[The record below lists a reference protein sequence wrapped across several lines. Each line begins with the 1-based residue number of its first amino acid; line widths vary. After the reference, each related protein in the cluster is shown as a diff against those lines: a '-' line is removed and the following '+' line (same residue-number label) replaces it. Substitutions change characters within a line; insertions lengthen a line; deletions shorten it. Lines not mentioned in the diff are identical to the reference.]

1 MSQENTGFSVMVYM
15 RAPVPGEY
23 PAGLAQSV
31 HLALSDDGVHFRPLN
46 QNYGVVFAQGTIRTD
61 DTIHPKGV
69 KEPRVFSIG
78 EGRYGIAAVSVN
90 EDGSPDEEMAGKMFF
105 WTTADFISFREET
118 PLDAKETE
126 SEAGQEIS
134 GAMLKL
140 KSGEGC
146 EFGRAVSQNADFG
159 SISQTDVS
167 GSMQELGRIHDVGS
181 TVSQAVISRFT
192 LEDGETVTGSVVS
205 VDEQLYDRMT
215 QYWSQVYN
223 CGVSVPETVETDSPE
238 ALADVKA
245 VLTYSDG
252 SRTLRRVA
260 WNISTVNFGRS
271 GIYEISGT
279 VQEIRYPFPL
289 AEGYGD
295 PVILFWEGRKYY
307 IATNDNKND
316 IGLYVREAPTMDGL
330 FAEGITEHLILG
342 EDEKRNLHQT
352 FWAPEFHRIGGELY
366 ILFAV
371 SGRVWGPQCHMMRL
385 KKDGSITDPDSWT
398 DPVRVR
404 RKDGSW
410 LSEDGITL
418 DMTYLK
424 AGGRSYLVWSYRR
437 HIGSP
442 MDTGSMLYIAE
453 TDERTPWQ
461 LTSEPVL
468 LTRPLYGWENV
479 DGTINNEG
487 PYAFQADGKVYLT
500 YSGGSA
506 NAYTYVLGLLT
517 ANADDDLLDMANW
530 TKSGHPV
537 LSYYSVEGV
546 YGPGHNSFY
555 TDEDGNLMIAYHG
568 ETSIDGHLRCV
579 GIRRVHFDAEGRPRF
594 DLSADRDL
602 DPALRKVRMRVIV

>member
-1 MSQENTGFSVMVYM
+1 MSQNSTGFAVMVYT
-15 RAPVPGEY
+15 RTPVPGEY

-46 QNYGVVFAQGTIRTD
+46 QNYGVVFALGTVRAD

-69 KEPRVFSIG
+69 KEPRVFAIG
-78 EGRYGIAAVSVN
+78 EGRYGITAVSVN
-90 EDGSPDEEMAGKMFF
+90 EDGSPDEEMAGKRFF
-105 WTTADFISFREET
+105 WTTADFIHFQEEK
-118 PLDAKETE
+118 PLDAGERAAET
-126 SEAGQEIS
+126 GQEI
-134 GAMLKL
+134 A
-140 KSGEGC
+140 
-146 EFGRAVSQNADFG
+146 
-159 SISQTDVS
+159 
-167 GSMQELGRIHDVGS
+167 
-181 TVSQAVISRFT
+181 
-192 LEDGETVTGSVVS
+192 GSVTNIN
-205 VDEQLYDRMT
+205 EQLYNRMK
-215 QYWSQVYN
+215 QYWSRVYN
-223 CGVSVPETVETDSPE
+223 CGVSVPETAAADSPE
-238 ALADVKA
+238 ALAEVKA

-252 SRTLRRVA
+252 SRVLRRVA
-260 WNISTVNFGRS
+260 WDRSSVDFKRS
-271 GIYEISGT
+271 GTYEASGT
-279 VQEIRYPFPL
+279 VQDIRYPFPL

-295 PVILFWEGRKYY
+295 PVILSWEGRKYY
-307 IATNDNKND
+307 IATNDNTND
-316 IGLYVREAPTMDGL
+316 IGLYVREAQTVEGL
-330 FAEGITEHLILG
+330 FAEGVTEHLILA
-342 EDEKRNLHQT
+342 EDEKRNLRQT
-352 FWAPEFHRIGGELY
+352 FWAPEFHLIGGELY

-385 KKDGSITDPDSWT
+385 KKGGSITDPGSWT

-424 AGGRSYLVWSYRR
+424 AGGRSYVVWSYRR
-437 HIGSP
+437 HIGTP

-453 TDERTPWQ
+453 TDEKTPWK

-487 PYAFQADGKVYLT
+487 PYSFQADGKVYLT

-517 ANADDDLLDMANW
+517 ADADNDLLDLASW
-530 TKSGHPV
+530 TKSGCPV

-546 YGPGHNSFY
+546 YGPGHNSFF

-568 ETSIDGHLRCV
+568 ETSIGGHLRCV

-602 DPALRKVRMRVIV
+602 DPAFERVSTKVIVP

>member
-1 MSQENTGFSVMVYM
+1 MSRENTGFSVMVYT
-15 RAPVPGEY
+15 RTPVPGEY

-31 HLALSDDGVHFRPLN
+31 HLAVSGDGVHFRPLN
-46 QNYGVVFAQGTIRTD
+46 QNYGVVFAQGTIRAD

-69 KEPRVFSIG
+69 KEPRVFYIG

-90 EDGSPDEEMAGKMFF
+90 EDGSADEEMAGKLFF
-105 WTTADFISFREET
+105 WTTKDFINFREET
-118 PLDAKETE
+118 PLDLGKSVA
-126 SEAGQEIS
+126 EAGQESSGS
-134 GAMLKL
+134 GAETEV
-140 KSGEGC
+140 GG
-146 EFGRAVSQNADFG
+146 FGRVVSQ
-159 SISQTDVS
+159 
-167 GSMQELGRIHDVGS
+167 
-181 TVSQAVISRFT
+181 TVASSLS
-192 LEDGETVTGSVVS
+192 LESGETVTGSVVNI
-205 VDEQLYDRMT
+205 DEQLYDHMK
-215 QYWSQVYN
+215 QYWNRVYN

-245 VLTYSDG
+245 TLTYSDG
-252 SRTLRRVA
+252 SRTLRRVE
-260 WNISTVNFGRS
+260 WDISTVNFGRS

-295 PVILFWEGRKYY
+295 PVILSWEGRKYY

-316 IGLYVREAPTMDGL
+316 IGLYIREAPTVDGL
-330 FAEGITEHLILG
+330 FAKGITEHLILG

-352 FWAPEFHRIGGELY
+352 FWAPEFHLIGGELY

-385 KKDGSITDPDSWT
+385 KKGGSITDPDSWT

-404 RKDGSW
+404 RKDGSG

-530 TKSGHPV
+530 TKSGYPV

-602 DPALRKVRMRVIV
+602 DPTLKRVHMKVIV

>member
-1 MSQENTGFSVMVYM
+1 MSRENTGFSVMVYT
-15 RAPVPGEY
+15 RTPVPGEY

-31 HLALSDDGVHFRPLN
+31 HLAVSGDGVRFRPLN
-46 QNYGVVFAQGTIRTD
+46 QNYGVVFAQGTIRAD

-78 EGRYGIAAVSVN
+78 EGRYGITGVSVN
-90 EDGSPDEEMAGKMFF
+90 EDGSPDEEMAGKMFY
-105 WTTADFISFREET
+105 WTTEDFIRFREEES
-118 PLDAKETE
+118 LDAGKIAA
-126 SEAGQEIS
+126 EAGQEIS
-134 GAMLKL
+134 GAILKL
-140 KSGEGC
+140 KSGEVC
-146 EFGRAVSQNADFG
+146 ESVSFAP
-159 SISQTDVS
+159 
-167 GSMQELGRIHDVGS
+167 
-181 TVSQAVISRFT
+181 QAVVSCFT
-192 LEDGETVTGSVVS
+192 LESGETVTGSVVS
-205 VDEQLYDRMT
+205 IDEQLYDRME
-215 QYWSQVYN
+215 QYWSRVYN
-223 CGVSVPETVETDSPE
+223 CSVSVPETVETDSPE

-245 VLTYSDG
+245 TLTYSDG

-260 WNISTVNFGRS
+260 WDISTVNFGRS

-295 PVILFWEGRKYY
+295 PVILSWEGRKYY

-316 IGLYVREAPTMDGL
+316 IGLYVREAPTVDGL

-352 FWAPEFHRIGGELY
+352 FWAPEFHLIGGELY

-385 KKDGSITDPDSWT
+385 KKGGRITDPDSWT

-404 RKDGSW
+404 RKDGSR

-461 LTSEPVL
+461 LTSEPLL

-530 TKSGHPV
+530 TKSGYPV

-602 DPALRKVRMRVIV
+602 DPALNRVHMKVIV

>member
-1 MSQENTGFSVMVYM
+1 MSRENTGFSVMVYT
-15 RAPVPGEY
+15 RTPVPGEY

-31 HLALSDDGVHFRPLN
+31 HLAVSGDGVHFRPLN
-46 QNYGVVFAQGTIRTD
+46 QNYGVVFAQGTIRAD

-78 EGRYGIAAVSVN
+78 EGRYGITGVSVN
-90 EDGSPDEEMAGKMFF
+90 EDGSPDEEMAGKMFY
-105 WTTADFISFREET
+105 WTTEDFIRFREEES
-118 PLDAKETE
+118 LDAGKIAA
-126 SEAGQEIS
+126 EAGQEIS
-134 GAMLKL
+134 GAILKL
-140 KSGEGC
+140 KSGEVC
-146 EFGRAVSQNADFG
+146 ESVSFAP
-159 SISQTDVS
+159 
-167 GSMQELGRIHDVGS
+167 
-181 TVSQAVISRFT
+181 QAVVSCFT
-192 LEDGETVTGSVVS
+192 LESGETVTGSVVS
-205 VDEQLYDRMT
+205 IDEQLYDRME
-215 QYWSQVYN
+215 QYWSRVYN
-223 CGVSVPETVETDSPE
+223 CSVSVPETVETDSPE

-245 VLTYSDG
+245 TLTYSDG

-260 WNISTVNFGRS
+260 WDISTVNFGRS

-295 PVILFWEGRKYY
+295 PVILSWEGRKYY

-316 IGLYVREAPTMDGL
+316 IGLYVREAPTVDGL

-352 FWAPEFHRIGGELY
+352 FWAPEFHLIGGELY

-385 KKDGSITDPDSWT
+385 KKGGRITDPDSWT

-404 RKDGSW
+404 RKDGSR

-530 TKSGHPV
+530 TKSGYPV

-602 DPALRKVRMRVIV
+602 DPALNRVHMKVIV